1 GGQRLAVRW
10 SGTGLPVADG
20 VGPVVEAVAGPA
32 KVGRVVRLRLSGRVD
47 HVVEKFRQLAV
58 PRVVVLG
65 APGAGKTSLLALLT
79 VGLLEQAS
87 GNGRVPVLL
96 TVSSWDPVAEDMY
109 AWMARRLAEDYAG
122 LGTGG
127 PWGGSAARDLLADP
141 RLLPVLDGLD
151 EMPAASRAR
160 ALSAINDLPPSAP
173 LVLSCRT
180 AEYGEA
186 VRAGGVLRGAPVVE
200 LEPV

>member
-47 HVVEKFRQLAV
+47 QVVEKFRRLAV

-79 VGLLEQAS
+79 VGLLEDAS
-87 GNGRVPVLL
+87 GTGPVPVPVPVLL
-96 TVSSWDPVAEDMY
+96 TVSSWDPVAEDLY
-109 AWMARRLAEDYAG
+109 AWMARRLAEDY
-122 LGTGG
+122 
-127 PWGGSAARDLLADP
+127 
-141 RLLPVLDGLD
+141 V
-151 EMPAASRAR
+151 
-160 ALSAINDLPPSAP
+160 
-173 LVLSCRT
+173 
-180 AEYGEA
+180 
-186 VRAGGVLRGAPVVE
+186 
-200 LEPV
+200 